1 MVTNQTPRHNPCVL
15 TPSLQPYRATYG
27 CKLTRGLKHRGFYLE
42 GDCPCVLITSLLPY
56 AGRLGSEPRLV
67 GQRWSGV
74 RVSASFYRLMRM
86 HSAEYAVARC
96 LSVRLCHTPVLCLNG
111 YAYPQ
116 SFFTAR

>member
-1 MVTNQTPRHNPCVL
+1 VVTNQTPRHNPCVL

-27 CKLTRGLKHRGFYLE
+27 CKLTRGLRHRGFYLE

-74 RVSASFYRLMRM
+74 RVSASFYPPYVSMGEGYIGCRVF
-86 HSAEYAVARC
+86 S
-96 LSVRLCHTPVLCLNG
+96 LSG
-111 YAYPQ
+111 YRYIGDGG
-116 SFFTAR
+116 TDRGEILHDGT